1 MAKKSTG
8 RTRAEPK
15 FRKSLGTA
23 VDERVV
29 IEFVGANCAAFRR
42 ERALSLDALAKI
54 AGLSKGMLVEIEQRR
69 TNPSIST
76 LCRIANALQV
86 GLWDLLSERMTA
98 SRLVR
103 HSPTDGKQLWHTA
116 AGSTAVLID
125 AARVLDVGGEL
136 WRWRL
141 EPAEAFDGVAHPA
154 GTTEF
159 LHVLR
164 GTLTVEVGREA
175 LECGVGESLRIRADA
190 PHRYRNLNDQACEFM
205 MCVIEPVAQQ

>member
-1 MAKKSTG
+1 MA
-8 RTRAEPK
+8 
-15 FRKSLGTA
+15 RKSIGRKPLTKRSRGTKGAA
-23 VDERVV
+23 VDART
-29 IEFVGANCAAFRR
+29 IIDFVGSNCAAFRR
-42 ERALSLDALAKI
+42 ERQLSLDALAKL

-86 GLWDLLSERMTA
+86 GLWELLSERSEACRIT
-98 SRLVR
+98 R
-103 HSPTDGKQLWHTA
+103 HALADGKDLWHTA
-116 AGSTAVLID
+116 AGSQAVLID

-141 EPAEAFDGVAHPA
+141 APAESFEGVAHPA

-175 LECGVGESLRIRADA
+175 VECRQTESLRIRADA
-190 PHRYRNLNDQACEFM
+190 PHAYRNLKDGTCEFM
-205 MCVIEPVAQQ
+205 MCVIEPVTKQ

>member
-1 MAKKSTG
+1 MAKKSTR
-8 RTRAEPK
+8 RTPAAKRSRRASE
-15 FRKSLGTA
+15 SA

-42 ERALSLDALAKI
+42 ERALSLDALAKL

-86 GLWDLLSERMTA
+86 GLWDLLSERTTA

-103 HSPTDGKQLWHTA
+103 HSATDGKHLWHTA

-125 AARVLDVGGEL
+125 AARVFDVGGEL

-141 EPAEAFDGVAHPA
+141 EPAETFDGVAHPA

-164 GTLTVEVGREA
+164 GTLKVEVGCESV
-175 LECGVGESLRIRADA
+175 ECAEGESLRIRADA
-190 PHRYRNLNDQACEFM
+190 PHRYRNLNDKACEFM
-205 MCVIEPVAQQ
+205 MCVIEPVTPQ